1 MKEAPRESQLTS
13 ICSFFTREAD
23 QPTKEVMQMTAETQP
38 AGAASHQEKNWHT
51 INWQA
56 VNQEVKRLQV
66 RIVKAQQQGKRGKV
80 KALQHLLTHSLNGKG
95 LAVKRVTENQGKRT
109 PGVDGAIW
117 NTPQKKAAALE
128 TLTQRGYRP
137 GPLRRISLPKS
148 NGSQRPLSIPTMKD
162 RAMQALSLLALDP
175 IAESLAD
182 PNSYGLRKDRSP
194 ADALAQCHTVL
205 SNRAGAA
212 WILEADLKERHRGH
226 LLTSESQS
234 RFRRTRS

>member
-1 MKEAPRESQLTS
+1 
-13 ICSFFTREAD
+13 
-23 QPTKEVMQMTAETQP
+23 
-38 AGAASHQEKNWHT
+38 
-51 INWQA
+51 
-56 VNQEVKRLQV
+56 V
-66 RIVKAQQQGKRGKV
+66 RIVKAQQQGKWGKV

-212 WILEADLKERHRGH
+212 WILEADLRERHRGH